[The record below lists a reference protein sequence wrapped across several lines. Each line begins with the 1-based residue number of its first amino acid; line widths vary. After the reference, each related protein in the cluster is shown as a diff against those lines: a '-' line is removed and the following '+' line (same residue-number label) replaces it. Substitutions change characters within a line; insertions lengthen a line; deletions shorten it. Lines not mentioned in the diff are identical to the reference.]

1 MKEEKKR
8 IEEDNLL
15 EDNSRDNKTEKAPV
29 SAQQK
34 KKDREKPKESVI
46 VNVTEDKQ
54 EAMEEEIAT

>member
-1 MKEEKKR
+1 MKDEKKR
-8 IEEDNLL
+8 IEEENLL

-34 KKDREKPKESVI
+34 KKDSVKPKESVI

-54 EAMEEEIAT
+54 EAMEEEIAA